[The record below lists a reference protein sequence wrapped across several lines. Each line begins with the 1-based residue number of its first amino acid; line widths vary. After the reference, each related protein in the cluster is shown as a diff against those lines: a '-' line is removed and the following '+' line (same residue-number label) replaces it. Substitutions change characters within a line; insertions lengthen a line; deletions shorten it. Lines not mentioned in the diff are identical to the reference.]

1 MKLTAIQKLTGVLE
15 LVSGLHIGSG
25 NTEMH
30 IGGTDNPVI
39 KNPLTLE
46 PYIPGSSIKGK
57 IRSLLEWE
65 LGVVG
70 LTEGKPLSFKDIA
83 KLKGAEQER
92 AKDILRLFG
101 GAPEGN
107 GANETLVKEIGPTRL
122 AFWDCPLE
130 ESWKDMMKN
139 RNLLFTE
146 TKMENMI
153 DRIRGVAEHPRNT
166 ERVPAG
172 ARFVFNLTL
181 RVHDYGNGGENLLPT
196 LWRGLKLLELTGL
209 GGSGSR
215 GYGKIRFAELK
226 FEGRGDLDAIEE
238 IKKIWPLEK
247 PEPERNANGWPVGF
261 FEATAGAW
269 EGEPLVRESQGKYE
283 QRLELE

>member
-1 MKLTAIQKLTGVLE
+1 MKLTTIEKITGKLE

-25 NTEMH
+25 NNEMH

-39 KNPLTLE
+39 KHPLTGE

-70 LTEGKPLSFKDIA
+70 VTEGAPLGFSHIRHLQGDA
-83 KLKGAEQER
+83 QTR
-92 AKDILRLFG
+92 AKDILKLFG
-101 GAPEGN
+101 GAPEGS
-107 GANETLVKEIGPTRL
+107 GRDEVLVKEIGPTRL

-130 ESWKDMMKN
+130 RSWVEEMN
-139 RNLLFTE
+139 RRNLLLTE

-172 ARFVFNLTL
+172 ARFEFALTV
-181 RVHDYGNGGENLLPT
+181 RVHDSENLWPT
-196 LWRGLKLLELTGL
+196 IWRGLALLELTGL

-215 GYGKIRFAELK
+215 GYGKVEFRELK
-226 FEGRGDLDAIEE
+226 RGDADVR
-238 IKKIWPLEK
+238 
-247 PEPERNANGWPVGF
+247 PEVRAVSF
-261 FEATAGAW
+261 TQTRVAVAG
-269 EGEPLVRESQGKYE
+269 
-283 QRLELE
+283 